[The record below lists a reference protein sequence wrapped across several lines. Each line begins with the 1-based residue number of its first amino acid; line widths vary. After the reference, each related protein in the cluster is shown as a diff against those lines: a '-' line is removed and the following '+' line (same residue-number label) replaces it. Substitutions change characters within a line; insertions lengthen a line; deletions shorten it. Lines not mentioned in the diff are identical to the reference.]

1 MDKISNYKRIVE
13 ALMKKRESINS
24 ETLYDNMLKKI
35 NIIEISP
42 INETTIKIFEDYTK
56 TELDDSNTKLII
68 DEIEKFGRCEVYG
81 DFFRRVL
88 PGTMA
93 YTNAS
98 KVTRLFCD
106 DDYNLNKHTDV
117 LTLIRDKQ
125 KELRTE
131 LSRNIRELICESRID
146 YRFDEYRQLDSVPD
160 TDIVLN
166 TIAAILGAATKSE
179 LRFELKYILGKEID
193 IRIYKFNLNDIK
205 MICDYFDID
214 YTEIEELYN
223 RLRC

>member
-1 MDKISNYKRIVE
+1 MDKISNYKKIVE
-13 ALMKKRESINS
+13 ALMKKRESINDTS
-24 ETLYDNMLKKI
+24 YDNMLKKL

-56 TELDDSNTKLII
+56 TELNDSTTELFI
-68 DEIEKFGRCEVYG
+68 DNIEKFGRFEIYG

-88 PGTMA
+88 PGTVA
-93 YTNAS
+93 YVNAS

-106 DDYNLNKHTDV
+106 DDYNLNKYTDV
-117 LTLIRDKQ
+117 LTLIKTKQ

-131 LSRNIRELICESRID
+131 LTRNIRELICESRIT
-146 YRFDEYRQLDSVPD
+146 YRSDENSYLDSVQD

-193 IRIYKFNLNDIK
+193 PNIYRFNMIDIK
-205 MICDYFDID
+205 VICEYFDID
-214 YTEIEELYN
+214 YNEIEKLYN
-223 RLRC
+223 KVR

>member
-1 MDKISNYKRIVE
+1 MDKISNYKRIVG
-13 ALMKKRESINS
+13 ALIKKRESINDNA
-24 ETLYDNMLKKI
+24 YDNMLKKI

-56 TELDDSNTKLII
+56 TELNDSSTELFI
-68 DEIEKFGRCEVYG
+68 DSIEKFGQFEVYG

-88 PGTMA
+88 PGTVA
-93 YTNAS
+93 YGNAS

-106 DDYNLNKHTDV
+106 DDYSLDRYTDV
-117 LTLIRDKQ
+117 LTLIKNKQ

-131 LSRNIRELICESRID
+131 LSRTIRELICESRID
-146 YRFDEYRQLDSVPD
+146 CRSNEYSYLDSVPD
-160 TDIVLN
+160 TDAVLN

-193 IRIYKFNLNDIK
+193 PRIYKFNMNDIK

-214 YTEIEELYN
+214 YTEIEGVFN
-223 RLRC
+223 RLR

>member
-1 MDKISNYKRIVE
+1 MDKISNYKKIVE
-13 ALMKKRESINS
+13 ALIKKRESINS
-24 ETLYDNMLKKI
+24 KTLYDNMLKKI

-56 TELDDSNTKLII
+56 TELNDSSTELFI
-68 DEIEKFGRCEVYG
+68 DSIEKFGQFEVYG

-88 PGTMA
+88 PGTVA
-93 YTNAS
+93 YGNAS

-106 DDYNLNKHTDV
+106 DDYSLDRYTDV
-117 LTLIRDKQ
+117 LTLIKNKQ

-131 LSRNIRELICESRID
+131 LSRTIRELICESRID
-146 YRFDEYRQLDSVPD
+146 CRSNEYSYLDSVPD

-193 IRIYKFNLNDIK
+193 PRIYKFNMNDIK

-214 YTEIEELYN
+214 YTEIEGVFN
-223 RLRC
+223 RLR

>member
-13 ALMKKRESINS
+13 ALMKKRESINDNA
-24 ETLYDNMLKKI
+24 YDNMLKKL

-56 TELDDSNTKLII
+56 TELNDSTTELFI
-68 DEIEKFGRCEVYG
+68 DSIEKFGQFEVYG

-88 PGTMA
+88 PGTVA
-93 YTNAS
+93 YGNAS

-106 DDYNLNKHTDV
+106 DDYSLDRYTDV
-117 LTLIRDKQ
+117 LTLIKNKQ

-131 LSRNIRELICESRID
+131 LSRTIRELICESRID
-146 YRFDEYRQLDSVPD
+146 CRSNEYSYLDSVPD

-193 IRIYKFNLNDIK
+193 PRIYKFNMNDIK

-214 YTEIEELYN
+214 YTEIEGVFN
-223 RLRC
+223 RLR

>member
-1 MDKISNYKRIVE
+1 MDKISNYKRIVGV
-13 ALMKKRESINS
+13 LIKKRESINDNA
-24 ETLYDNMLKKI
+24 YDNMLKKL

-56 TELDDSNTKLII
+56 TELTDSTTEVFI
-68 DEIEKFGRCEVYG
+68 DNIEKYGLFEVYG
-81 DFFRRVL
+81 DFFRRIL
-88 PGTMA
+88 PGTIA
-93 YTNAS
+93 YSNAS

-106 DDYNLNKHTDV
+106 DDYNLNRYTDV
-117 LTLIRDKQ
+117 LTLIKNKQ

-131 LSRNIRELICESRID
+131 LSRTIRELICESRIN
-146 YRFDEYRQLDSVPD
+146 YNSNEYTYLDSVPD

-179 LRFELKYILGKEID
+179 LRFELKHILGKEID
-193 IRIYKFNLNDIK
+193 PRIYKFNMNDIK

-214 YTEIEELYN
+214 YTEIEGVFN
-223 RLRC
+223 RLR

>member
-1 MDKISNYKRIVE
+1 MDKISNYKRIVG
-13 ALMKKRESINS
+13 ALMKKRESINDNS
-24 ETLYDNMLKKI
+24 YDNMLKKL

-56 TELDDSNTKLII
+56 TELTDSSTELFI
-68 DEIEKFGRCEVYG
+68 DNIEKFGLFEVYG
-81 DFFRRVL
+81 DFFRRIL
-88 PGTMA
+88 PGTIA
-93 YTNAS
+93 YSNAS

-106 DDYNLNKHTDV
+106 DDYNLGKYTDV
-117 LTLIRDKQ
+117 LTLIRAKQ

-131 LSRNIRELICESRID
+131 LSRTIRELICESRIN
-146 YRFDEYRQLDSVPD
+146 YNSDEYTYLDSVPD
-160 TDIVLN
+160 TDAVLN

-193 IRIYKFNLNDIK
+193 PKIYRFNMVDIK

-214 YTEIEELYN
+214 YTEIEEVYN
-223 RLRC
+223 KVR